1 MYQRHPYKQ
10 ITESDLVH
18 HIGPDTVAT
27 EKHDG
32 ASFWLRI
39 NPDGSSNW
47 ISRRPSVHGGFP
59 DKTDRLPHLA
69 KIKFPKRYAG
79 HIINV
84 ELIHTGNDFTAKDS
98 HRTVSGILNSL
109 GPRAADQQKLLGPV
123 RAKMFDV
130 IEPSFGT
137 YKEKLEYMQ
146 GLEKAVNKPDILSA
160 VKVYT
165 AGEIDTLLQHTKDKD
180 LEGMVLTSL
189 TKPESDNPRL
199 KLVHKVMHNLKVS
212 RIIQEIDKNGN
223 PKQSM
228 GAVGVVDATGKEVAA
243 VGSGWTK
250 KEREEF
256 WKDPSLIL
264 GELIQVKSRGIAANR
279 LRGPVYNGIADGSID
294 TINTQAA

>member
-1 MYQRHPYKQ
+1 MYQRHHYKQ

-18 HIGPDTVAT
+18 HIGPDTVAS
-27 EKHDG
+27 EKYDG
-32 ASFWLRI
+32 ANFFLKI

-84 ELIHTGNDFTAKDS
+84 ELIHTGNDPEAKDS
-98 HRTVSGILNSL
+98 HRLVSGILNSL

-130 IEPSFGT
+130 VEPSFNT

-146 GLEKAVNKPDILSA
+146 GLEKAVGKPEILSTI
-160 VKVYT
+160 KTYRPD
-165 AGEIDTLLQHTKDKD
+165 ELDTLLQHTKDKD
-180 LEGMVLTSL
+180 KEGIVLTSL

-199 KLVHKVMHNLKVS
+199 KLVHKQVHNLKVS
-212 RIIQEIDKNGN
+212 RIIQEEDKNGN
-223 PKQSM
+223 LKQSM
-228 GAVGVVDATGKEVAA
+228 GAVGVVDATGREVAA
-243 VGSGWTK
+243 VGSGWSK
-250 KEREEF
+250 AEREAF

-264 GELIQVKSRGIAANR
+264 GELIQVKSRGIATNR
-279 LRGPVYNGIADGSID
+279 LRGPVYNGIADGQID
-294 TINTQAA
+294 TVSSPAA